1 MRLLIFRASDR
12 KSLAKSQVEVLETV
26 WNDQLKTES
35 PSLAK
40 AIYQANK
47 ACFLWGLFWMTI
59 IQSGRL
65 ALPFAVRE
73 IIAWIVNE
81 KKDNSVY
88 IYVGLLAFLTIFN
101 GFGVSI
107 LFEYLETTSHR
118 IRVQVNTLIY
128 KKVLRLSL
136 LGRDQNYRKMHK
148 FS

>member
-1 MRLLIFRASDR
+1 M
-12 KSLAKSQVEVLETV
+12 AKSQVEVLETE

-40 AIYQANK
+40 AVYQANK
-47 ACFLWGLFWMTI
+47 ARLLWGLFWMTI
-59 IQSGRL
+59 LQSGRL

-73 IIAWIVNE
+73 VIAWIVSE

-88 IYVGLLAFLTIFN
+88 IYVGLIAFLAFFN
-101 GFGVSI
+101 GFGVSK

-118 IRVQVNTLIY
+118 IRVQLNTLVY

-136 LGRDQNYRKMHK
+136 LGWDHK
-148 FS
+148 L

>member
-1 MRLLIFRASDR
+1 MIIGASEQ
-12 KSLAKSQVEVLETV
+12 KSLAKSQVEVLEPV
-26 WNDQLKTES
+26 WNDQLKTKS

-47 ACFLWGLFWMTI
+47 ARLLWGLFWMTI

-73 IIAWIVNE
+73 IISWIVNE

-88 IYVGLLAFLTIFN
+88 IYVGLLAFLAFFN